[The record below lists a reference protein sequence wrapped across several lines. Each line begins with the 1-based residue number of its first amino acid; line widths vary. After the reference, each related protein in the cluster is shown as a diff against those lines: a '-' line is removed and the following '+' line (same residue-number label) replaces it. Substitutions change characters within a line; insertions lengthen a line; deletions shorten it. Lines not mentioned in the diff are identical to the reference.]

1 MKPVAASAEAPSGR
15 GWRDAAGMRRALL
28 ISIPFLV
35 AIPVLYG
42 IGFALAGQPVMLGA
56 FAVGVV
62 GWIVALILRTPVG
75 VAAMQVTAS
84 EERAQTWV
92 TASSGPLEEAVRLGA
107 LLFAGRDLSTALWLG
122 LGWASIEVV
131 YALVNGFALAALA
144 QRTDPEAQRA
154 RALLPPSAFTS
165 AGVVWGVVE
174 RAWATA
180 VHIGF
185 TLILAA
191 VPLAIVITAPAHSVL
206 NFGFLWAG
214 RRYPIAAVSV
224 AGVVVGAALFV
235 IGLVLMA

>member
-1 MKPVAASAEAPSGR
+1 
-15 GWRDAAGMRRALL
+15 MRRALL

-42 IGFALAGQPVMLGA
+42 IGFVLAGQPMMLGA

-62 GWIVALILRTPVG
+62 GWILALILRTPVG
-75 VAAMQVTAS
+75 VAAMQLTGS

-92 TASSGPLEEAVRLGA
+92 TASSGPLEEIVRLGA
-107 LLFAGRDLSTALWLG
+107 LFFAGRDLSTALWLG

-131 YALVNGFALAALA
+131 YALVNGFALSALA

-154 RALLPPSAFTS
+154 RGLLPPSAFTS

-191 VPLAIVITAPAHSVL
+191 VPALVVVTAAVHSAISVA
-206 NFGFLWAG
+206 FLWLVGHRGLLLTTLAG
-214 RRYPIAAVSV
+214 IA
-224 AGVVVGAALFV
+224 VGGGILAF
-235 IGLVLMA
+235 GLWLHAI